1 MKKTLALAVGIAGT
15 ATALTAGGVATA
27 PAALASNGVDFV
39 IAESPWRYQLNLSV
53 NNGSAFFGTSDL
65 GSASVGAEDF
75 RLDGTSLTSS
85 PEFPLFTATVPTA
98 DDGIDTRI
106 SGRVTGRKIDSR
118 GSSAVQC
125 TFTIVN
131 PRIGAMYVIQ
141 EQDCTLDGGV
151 RVDLS
156 GGLSF
161 GLFNYTLTITP
172 TGTPTFEARTMLGT
186 AAAVGAAARERDDC
200 IMGTPDDDTI
210 VGTPGDDCI
219 IAGPGDDVID
229 GRGGND
235 TILAGPGDDSI
246 KGGPGNDTILA
257 GSGDD
262 TIDPGSGE
270 DFVNGATGSDT
281 VEDNDDDSDTSI
293 DSQFGSQ

>member
-1 MKKTLALAVGIAGT
+1 MRKTFAIAVALAGT
-15 ATALTAGGVATA
+15 ATTLTAGGVATA

-39 IAESPWRYQLNLSV
+39 IAESPWRFQLNLSV
-53 NNGSAFFGTSDL
+53 NNGGAFFDTSDL
-65 GSASVGAEDF
+65 CSTGAGAMDF
-75 RLDGTSLTSS
+75 RLDGTSLTNS
-85 PEFPLFTATVPTA
+85 PEFPLCTATVPTA

-106 SGRVTGRKIDSR
+106 TGRVTGRKFDSR
-118 GSSAVQC
+118 GTSPVQC

-141 EQDCTLDGGV
+141 EQDCTLGGGV

-172 TGTPTFEARTMLGT
+172 TGTPTFEAQKMLST
-186 AAAVGAAARERDDC
+186 AAAVGAATRERDDC
-200 IMGTPDDDTI
+200 IMGTPEDDTI

-219 IAGPGDDVID
+219 IAGSGDDTID

-235 TILAGPGDDSI
+235 TILAGPGDDSV

-270 DFVNGATGSDT
+270 DFVNGATGTDT
-281 VEDNDDDSDTSI
+281 VVDNDDDSDTSI